1 MDVTQCPSPGS
12 PGHHSTQESM
22 EEDNSD
28 STAPATK
35 PVLRPKNGEPS
46 RDARNNERF
55 LHFLTVTS
63 KLLTI
68 FYQLVPIILVIIILV
83 VHFFKRNETLVLL
96 ETFDVHLR
104 SEAAGFNGGSLA
116 NKLLDQIN
124 LMREKT
130 PRVSKGIDYI
140 PLSQMDQVDWEIEV
154 GGVSAKSFSRYIRER
169 LGPNVRR
176 VLGETVIEND
186 HAFVTVRIPGQSS
199 RTFEGKTKN
208 LDRVMRQAAGYVLL
222 AFDPY
227 VLAVN
232 LLGVDQA
239 ACLETIKHILKNDPR
254 SDDASAYD
262 LWGRLLA
269 DQGNYKAAH
278 AKYENAI
285 KLDSNS
291 AEIYSNWGAVYYKE
305 KNYKA
310 AHAKY
315 EIAKRLNPRLAP
327 VYFNEGLTFAE
338 EGKHTEEIRAYQK
351 ATTLDPL
358 LRDAYFSWAFA
369 LRDLGKRED
378 EITMLEKTIEL
389 DPRYSDAYIELGF
402 TLREQQKYP
411 AAAEKL
417 EKAIEI
423 DPKSVRGHYY
433 LGLVYER
440 LEKYDKAIGA
450 FEQVIILDPSGSF
463 ARGLK
468 EYIARLREK
477 LHASSG
483 ISDSKKAARQ
493 KSIKPKF

>member
-1 MDVTQCPSPGS
+1 
-12 PGHHSTQESM
+12 
-22 EEDNSD
+22 
-28 STAPATK
+28 
-35 PVLRPKNGEPS
+35 
-46 RDARNNERF
+46 
-55 LHFLTVTS
+55 
-63 KLLTI
+63 
-68 FYQLVPIILVIIILV
+68 
-83 VHFFKRNETLVLL
+83 
-96 ETFDVHLR
+96 
-104 SEAAGFNGGSLA
+104 
-116 NKLLDQIN
+116 
-124 LMREKT
+124 
-130 PRVSKGIDYI
+130 
-140 PLSQMDQVDWEIEV
+140 V
-154 GGVSAKSFSRYIRER
+154 GGVSTKSFISYIRER

-176 VLGETVIEND
+176 VLGETVFDND
-186 HAFVTVRIPGQSS
+186 HVFVTVRIPGQSS
-199 RTFEGKTKN
+199 RTFEGKTKD
-208 LDRVMRQAAGYVLL
+208 LDRVMRQAAGHVLL

-227 VLAVN
+227 VLVVN
-232 LLGVDQA
+232 LFDVDQA

-262 LWGRLLA
+262 LWGRFLA
-269 DQGNYKAAH
+269 NQGNYKAAR
-278 AKYENAI
+278 AK
-285 KLDSNS
+285 D
-291 AEIYSNWGAVYYKE
+291 
-305 KNYKA
+305 
-310 AHAKY
+310 

-358 LRDAYFSWAFA
+358 LRDAYFMWAFA

-389 DPRYSDAYIELGF
+389 DPRYADAYVELGF

-433 LGLVYER
+433 LGLLYER
-440 LEKYDKAIGA
+440 LEKYEKAIGA
-450 FEQVIILDPSGSF
+450 FEQVMILDPTESF

-493 KSIKPKF
+493 KSKPKS